1 VAQPPDNAD
10 ALFEQARAS
19 CRQGRLAEGVDL
31 VRRALAIDPQQARA
45 HNLLGMALSGL
56 GRPEEALASFDHAI
70 ACQPD
75 LADSHGNRGDV
86 LIDLGRAAEAL
97 ESYDRA
103 LGIAPGSLETWCNRG
118 AALQALGRHREA
130 LECHDQAI
138 VLKGEY
144 PEAHYNRGTALVALA
159 RFPDAVASFQRALAF
174 RPDYPD
180 AHNNLGVALARLG
193 RHADA
198 LASYEAALALQPNH
212 AGALIGRGDAL
223 LALKRHAEALATFER
238 ALARGGTPALIGRGI
253 ALIELGRHEEALASF
268 DAALAADPG
277 NAAALAN
284 RGFVLKALRRWNEA
298 LASYER
304 ALTAAPSDAEISNNR
319 GVLLAELGR
328 HQEALASYDQAL
340 SCNPDHVEA
349 LVNRSYV
356 LRRLG
361 RYREA
366 IASLEAVMAREP
378 SHRTAYGTLLH
389 CAMVCCDWGRV
400 AHLAAELGLR
410 LSDDRSLLD
419 PLALLA
425 LSDDPAD
432 HLRCAANYAR
442 RELAKPGATLPPGRA
457 GAGHDRIKLAYI
469 SADFHRHATAYL
481 AAGLFELHDRA
492 RFETVGISFGADD
505 RSDMRAR
512 LMRSFDR
519 FHDVTGRSDH
529 EIAAF
534 LRELDVDIAV
544 DLKGYTEDARPGVM
558 AYRAAP
564 VQVSYLGYP
573 GTMAADFI
581 DYVIADR
588 VVLPFDQQPFYGE
601 RIVHLPDSY
610 QANDFRRRMAPQPV
624 SRAAAGL
631 PEPGFVFCCFNNS
644 WKINAPVFEIWMRL
658 LAAVE
663 GSVLWLLRANDYAAA
678 NLQRAAQAHGVDPER
693 LIFAPP
699 QPYADHLARLGYADL
714 VLDTLPYNAHTTA
727 SDALWA
733 GVPVL
738 TCIGRSFASRVAASL
753 LQAVGLPDL
762 VATSLNDYEAL
773 ARRLAGEP
781 ALLRSLRSKLE
792 RNRSS
797 MPLFDTDRFRR
808 HLEAAYTTMWDIHR
822 RGERPRSFRVEPIP
836 A

>member
-1 VAQPPDNAD
+1 MAQPPDNAD

-56 GRPEEALASFDHAI
+56 GRREEALESFERAI

-75 LADSHGNRGDV
+75 LADGHGNRGDV
-86 LIDLGRAAEAL
+86 LIDLGRAAEAV

-138 VLKGEY
+138 VLQADY

-159 RFPDAVASFQRALAF
+159 RYPDAVASFQRALAF
-174 RPDYPD
+174 RADYAD
-180 AHNNLGVALARLG
+180 AHNNLGVALTRLG

-198 LASYEAALALQPNH
+198 RESYEAALALQPNH
-212 AGALIGRGDAL
+212 AGALIGRGEAL
-223 LALKRHAEALATFER
+223 LALKRHAEALVSFER
-238 ALARGGTPALIGRGI
+238 ALAQGGTPALLGRGI
-253 ALIELGRHEEALASF
+253 TLIELGRHEEALASF
-268 DAALAADPG
+268 DAVLAAEPG

-284 RGFVLKALRRWNEA
+284 RGFVLKALRRWSEA

-304 ALTAAPSDAEISNNR
+304 ALAADPGDAEICNNR

-328 HQEALASYDQAL
+328 QQEALASYDQAL
-340 SCNPDHVEA
+340 SRNPDHVEA

-366 IASLEAVMAREP
+366 IASLDKVMAREP
-378 SHRTAYGTLLH
+378 LHRTAYGTLLH
-389 CAMVCCDWGRV
+389 CAMLCCDWSRL
-400 AHLAAELGLR
+400 ADLAAELELR
-410 LSDDRSLLD
+410 LCDDRSVLD

-442 RELAKPGATLPPGRA
+442 RELDKPATLPPGRA

-481 AAGLFELHDRA
+481 AAGLFELHDKI
-492 RFETVGISFGADD
+492 RFETIGVSFGADD

-512 LMRSFDR
+512 LKRSFDR
-519 FHDVTGRSDH
+519 FHDVAGRSDH
-529 EIAAF
+529 EIAAL
-534 LRELDVDIAV
+534 LRELDVDIAI

-588 VVLPFDQQPFYGE
+588 VVLPFDQQPFYSE

-610 QANDFRRRMAPQPV
+610 QANDFRRRMASQPV

-631 PEPGFVFCCFNNS
+631 PARGLVFCCFNNS

-678 NLQRAAQAHGVDPER
+678 NLQRAAQAHGVDPGR

-699 QPYADHLARLGYADL
+699 QPYADHLARLGCADL

-738 TCIGRSFASRVAASL
+738 TCMGRSFASRVAASL
-753 LQAVGLPDL
+753 LHAVGLPDL
-762 VATSLNDYEAL
+762 VTTDLSDYEAL
-773 ARRLAGEP
+773 ARGLAGDP
-781 ALLRSLRSKLE
+781 SLLRSLRGKLE

-822 RGERPRSFRVEPIP
+822 RGERPRSFRVDPIP